1 MSKSKKN
8 KKLIKTANTF
18 DILEYTNAS
27 AGSLDLTLYTDP
39 NSPYYQS
46 ISTSVGTVP
55 MTYTLPSIDSKDKKK
70 FLNFIK
76 KHDIKA
82 LKPSEDAV
90 MVIDDGNGK
99 RYSMLDLIE
108 ATDSPLNTVMYEVMI
123 HNFRS
128 VQSMNKKLDLICNKL
143 KIGNDE
149 DDSNK

>member
-1 MSKSKKN
+1 MAKSKKN
-8 KKLIKTANTF
+8 KKIIKSFNPLDMF
-18 DILEYTNAS
+18 EYTSAT
-27 AGSLDLTLYTDP
+27 AGSLDLTMYTDP

-55 MTYTLPSIDSKDKKK
+55 MTYTLPSVDSKDKTK
-70 FLNFIK
+70 FLKFVK
-76 KHDIKA
+76 KHGVKP
-82 LKPSEDAV
+82 LKPNEDAV
-90 MVIDDGNGK
+90 MVIDDGSGN

-108 ATDSPLNTVMYEVMI
+108 ATDSPLNTVMYEVII

-128 VQSMNKKLDLICNKL
+128 VQTMNKKLDLICEKL